1 MFRAILT
8 AVVLG
13 ALALGFWAASDLW
26 TATSEITLEAK
37 GEQEKAVFYVTG
49 MT

>member
-1 MFRAILT
+1 MFKAIL
-8 AVVLG
+8 AAFVLG
-13 ALALGFWAASDLW
+13 GLALGIWASSDLW
-26 TATSEITLEAK
+26 TATSEVTAEAI

>member
-1 MFRAILT
+1 MFRAMLT

-13 ALALGFWAASDLW
+13 GLALGIWAGSDLW
-26 TATSEITLEAK
+26 TATSEVTTETIGDQDE
-37 GEQEKAVFYVTG
+37 AVFHVTG

>member
-13 ALALGFWAASDLW
+13 VLGLGIWAASDLW
-26 TATSEITLEAK
+26 TAPPDMTIEAVGK
-37 GEQEKAVFYVTG
+37 QEKAVFYVTG

>member
-13 ALALGFWAASDLW
+13 GLALGIWAGSDLW
-26 TATSEITLEAK
+26 TATSEVTTETI
-37 GEQEKAVFYVTG
+37 GEQGEAVFYVTG

>member
-1 MFRAILT
+1 MVRTILT

-13 ALALGFWAASDLW
+13 ALAIGIWAASDLW
-26 TATSEITLEAK
+26 TATSEMTLEAV

>member
-13 ALALGFWAASDLW
+13 GLALGIWAGSDLW
-26 TATSEITLEAK
+26 TATSEVTTETI
-37 GEQEKAVFYVTG
+37 GEQDKAVFYVTG